1 METSSRSMPWVRRPA
16 AKRSVSSALRPG
28 DGQDDGLRR
37 DGRDELIPG
46 LLAALLDAAA
56 RQAVR
61 LAG

>member
-1 METSSRSMPWVRRPA
+1 MPWVRRPA

-28 DGQDDGLRR
+28 DSQDDGLRR